1 VLDQIKQSP
10 DSLLVQLVRNFV
22 KNELVLKQADSAG
35 IKVDSAELN
44 QIHSSFLNAVH
55 TDWAQLGITPQSLS
69 DSAKSDGE
77 REKLVAHRIDDYF
90 TRMVQEA
97 APFVSVPT
105 PLSNVL
111 RAKYKYSFND
121 AGVDRA
127 VQEAARIRSS
137 ADSAR
142 SAAQPPTAVPLN
154 PAGPPASSTPPSVK
168 K

>member
-1 VLDQIKQSP
+1 
-10 DSLLVQLVRNFV
+10 
-22 KNELVLKQADSAG
+22 
-35 IKVDSAELN
+35 
-44 QIHSSFLNAVH
+44 VH